1 METKNVKVKIC
12 AGTHCYLMG
21 GAELQLFS
29 EYLPNNIKEQVNV
42 VGAACLGYCYAE
54 DGCKPPF
61 VQVNNHKIQQAN
73 IQSLL
78 DLVKKE
84 LEINNE

>member
-1 METKNVKVKIC
+1 METKTVLVRIC

-29 EYLPNNIKEQVNV
+29 EYLPAHLKDQVIIT
-42 VGAACLGYCYAE
+42 GSPCLGICDAE

-61 VQVNNHKIQQAN
+61 VLVNDRKVQQAN

-78 DLVKKE
+78 EVVKNE
-84 LEINNE
+84 LEK